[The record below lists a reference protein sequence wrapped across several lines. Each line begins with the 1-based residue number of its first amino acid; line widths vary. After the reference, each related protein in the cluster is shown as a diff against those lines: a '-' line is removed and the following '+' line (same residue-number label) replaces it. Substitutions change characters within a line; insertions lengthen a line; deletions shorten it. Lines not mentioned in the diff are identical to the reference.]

1 MDSSG
6 GSGMAGAGEKS
17 GGGDSKEPAM
27 VPFLSACFT
36 ELRAK
41 GTCVC
46 AATRKAEN
54 VKGEE
59 HLLTEIR
66 G

>member
-1 MDSSG
+1 MDSS

-41 GTCVC
+41 GMVC
-46 AATRKAEN
+46 CALRDAAEN
-54 VKGEE
+54 DGGG
-59 HLLTEIR
+59 TFT
-66 G
+66 